1 MRFPEIDFS
10 LHTHQEFSLFQ
21 ARQILENASR
31 EQLIETCLSLLEQ
44 KFRTEN
50 VVKSL
55 AHQIIKEAMG

>member
-10 LHTHQEFSLFQ
+10 LHTHQEFNLFQ
-21 ARQILENASR
+21 ARQMLENASR